1 MAKTADVHHEESD
14 VNIRAILGFGA
25 GLMIVTA
32 IICFLLWL
40 LFGYFASREAQSST
54 REFPLAVEQQ
64 NRMPPEPRL
73 QTNPKEDLRV
83 LQGRDE
89 ALLKSYGWTDK
100 NAGIARIPI
109 EEAMK
114 LTVQRGLPA
123 RRGNEAAR

>member
-1 MAKTADVHHEESD
+1 MAKTAEVQHEESD

-40 LFGYFASREAQSST
+40 LFGYFVSREARSGA

-73 QTNPKEDLRV
+73 QTNPKEELRA
-83 LQGRDE
+83 LQARDE

-100 NAGIARIPI
+100 DAGIARIPI

-123 RRGNEAAR
+123 RRGNEQGR

>member
-1 MAKTADVHHEESD
+1 MAKSAEVHHEESD
-14 VNIRAILGFGA
+14 VSLRAILAFGA
-25 GLMIVTA
+25 GLVMVTA

-40 LFGYFASREAQSST
+40 LFGYFSSREARSSS
-54 REFPLAVEQQ
+54 REFPLAAEQQ

-83 LQGRDE
+83 LRARDE

-100 NAGIARIPI
+100 DAGIARIPI

-114 LTVQRGLPA
+114 LVVARGLPK
-123 RRGNEAAR
+123 REENKK